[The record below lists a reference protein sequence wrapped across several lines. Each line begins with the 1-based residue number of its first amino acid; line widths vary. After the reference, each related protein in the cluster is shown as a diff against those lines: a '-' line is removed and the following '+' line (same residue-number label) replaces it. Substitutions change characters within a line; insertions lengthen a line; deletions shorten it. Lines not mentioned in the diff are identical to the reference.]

1 MFKNEE
7 ENKQKIFMYNP
18 ISIFYLIIL
27 SFFTLLILPFLA
39 VAGTLVGKA
48 LNLPS
53 IVVFIIFLL
62 SLFGSQI
69 NIKLKETISPEQLV
83 TYKTINFFGTQWRI
97 PQRGYGNK
105 KTILAINLGGAII
118 PLLLCLYILLY
129 SIPTMEQNLT
139 IAYVKIL
146 IAFLIVTFI
155 VNRFAKPHKR
165 TRNSHTL
172 NYSTINR
179 RCNLSDPIL
188 TDNSNKP
195 LPNRIHS
202 RNPRHHPRRRPSEP
216 KKNPQTRSIH
226 SKHRRSRSI
235 RRNIHDWS
243 NGNIPTMDNRITL
256 SNENKNQPSILLCF
270 N

>member
-155 VNRFAKPHKR
+155 VNRFAKPIKG
-165 TRNSHTL
+165 L
-172 NYSTINR
+172 GIA
-179 RCNLSDPIL
+179 I
-188 TDNSNKP
+188 
-195 LPNRIHS
+195 
-202 RNPRHHPRRRPSEP
+202 
-216 KKNPQTRSIH
+216 
-226 SKHRRSRSI
+226 
-235 RRNIHDWS
+235 
-243 NGNIPTMDNRITL
+243 
-256 SNENKNQPSILLCF
+256 PSIIPPLTAAATSAILFSLITQTNPFLIAYTAGTLGTILGADLLNLKKIPKLGASIVSIGGAGVF
-270 N
+270 DGIYMTGVMAIFLLWIIV

>member
-7 ENKQKIFMYNP
+7 ENRKKIFMYNP

-39 VAGTLVGKA
+39 VAGTLVGKV

-53 IVVFIIFLL
+53 IAVFIIFLL

-69 NIKLKETISPEQLV
+69 NLKLKETISPQQIV
-83 TYKTINFFGTQWRI
+83 TYKTINFFGTQWHI
-97 PQRGYGNK
+97 PQRGYGSK

-139 IAYVKIL
+139 LAYIKIL

-155 VNRFAKPHKR
+155 VNRFAKPIKG
-165 TRNSHTL
+165 L
-172 NYSTINR
+172 GIA
-179 RCNLSDPIL
+179 I
-188 TDNSNKP
+188 
-195 LPNRIHS
+195 
-202 RNPRHHPRRRPSEP
+202 
-216 KKNPQTRSIH
+216 
-226 SKHRRSRSI
+226 
-235 RRNIHDWS
+235 
-243 NGNIPTMDNRITL
+243 
-256 SNENKNQPSILLCF
+256 PSIIPPLTAAATSAILFSLITQTNPFLIAYTAGTLGTIAGADLLNLKKISKLGASIVSIGGAGVF
-270 N
+270 DGIYMTGVMAIFLLWIIV